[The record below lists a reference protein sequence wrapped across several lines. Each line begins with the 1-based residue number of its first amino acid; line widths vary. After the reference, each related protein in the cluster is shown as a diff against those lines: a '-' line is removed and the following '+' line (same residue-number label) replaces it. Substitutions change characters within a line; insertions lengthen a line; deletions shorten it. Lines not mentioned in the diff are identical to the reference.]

1 MDIRVE
7 READET
13 LTVYEAAPFS
23 NQFKRVTRG
32 PAAQIIGHYDV
43 SGSMRA
49 FFGQR
54 R

>member
-7 READET
+7 READGT

-23 NQFKRVTRG
+23 RQFKLVTRG
-32 PAAQIIGHYDV
+32 PVAQIIRHYDV
-43 SGSMRA
+43 SGSMKA